1 MIVMCMYTELN
12 NNKVQTEKS
21 SPCKIIIFLEASLL
35 FILIIKLSK
44 EVRKKIKT
52 IDSYINSTRVK
63 IGIIQN
69 SSKSVINQK
78 KMLQFSS
85 LQNFCDG
92 LKNEKVSWFWKP

>member
-52 IDSYINSTRVK
+52 IDSYINSARVE
-63 IGIIQN
+63 IGTIQN
-69 SSKSVINQK
+69 SSEKSVIKQK
-78 KMLQFSS
+78 K
-85 LQNFCDG
+85 
-92 LKNEKVSWFWKP
+92 